1 MKDSE
6 IRKLIHDNMPQI
18 EGSGRFMDEL
28 VRQID
33 LLPVPASLDG
43 RSEEEKQANIRMIL
57 DVARSIKRRYRRS
70 AILFAVLSVVLLSC
84 AVLAIFLI
92 PELHEAVGLCRHSPL
107 HLPLGTF
114 RFQDVVRCAEKP
126 ETSLTLSAGSSA
138 YPGACG
144 VNVTCWLLMKYEM
157 LPCSRPLSVM
167 GLEHGACL

>member
-6 IRKLIHDNMPQI
+6 IRKFIHDNMPQI

-92 PELHEAVGLCRHSPL
+92 PELHEAVMKYYIYIAVAFAAIVLSI
-107 HLPLGTF
+107 
-114 RFQDVVRCAEKP
+114 
-126 ETSLTLSAGSSA
+126 SLSALSA
-138 YPGACG
+138 
-144 VNVTCWLLMKYEM
+144 
-157 LPCSRPLSVM
+157 SRM
-167 GLEHGACL
+167 

>member
-1 MKDSE
+1 
-6 IRKLIHDNMPQI
+6 MPQI

-92 PELHEAVGLCRHSPL
+92 PELHEAVMEYYIYIAVAFAAIVLSI
-107 HLPLGTF
+107 
-114 RFQDVVRCAEKP
+114 
-126 ETSLTLSAGSSA
+126 SLSALSA
-138 YPGACG
+138 
-144 VNVTCWLLMKYEM
+144 
-157 LPCSRPLSVM
+157 SRM
-167 GLEHGACL
+167 